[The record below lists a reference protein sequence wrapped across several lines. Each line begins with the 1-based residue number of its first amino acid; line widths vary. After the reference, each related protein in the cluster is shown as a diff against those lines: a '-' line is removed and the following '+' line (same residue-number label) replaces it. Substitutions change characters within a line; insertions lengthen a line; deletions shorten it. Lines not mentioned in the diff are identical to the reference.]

1 MSDDDSD
8 DESLFQSED
17 WTKLVDR
24 GGLVHISD
32 RTFLAFATMEL
43 DFHQCSTN
51 MLVSENLKD
60 VALEKMLKNIDL
72 LHIWDVISVN
82 WGEAESTMLLKLIV
96 EHWIKIKGFSAAS
109 AFMEN
114 YKKRNKRTVQKSK
127 ALRKSLFT

>member
-43 DFHQCSTN
+43 DFRQCSTN

-82 WGEAESTMLLKLIV
+82 WGEAESTMLLKLILD
-96 EHWIKIKGFSAAS
+96 K
-109 AFMEN
+109 N
-114 YKKRNKRTVQKSK
+114 
-127 ALRKSLFT
+127 

>member
-43 DFHQCSTN
+43 DFRQCSTN
-51 MLVSENLKD
+51 MLVSKNLKD

-96 EHWIKIKGFSAAS
+96 EHWIKIRGFSAAS

>member
-1 MSDDDSD
+1 
-8 DESLFQSED
+8 
-17 WTKLVDR
+17 
-24 GGLVHISD
+24 
-32 RTFLAFATMEL
+32 MEL
-43 DFHQCSTN
+43 DFRQCSTN

-96 EHWIKIKGFSAAS
+96 EHWIKIRGFSAAS

>member
-43 DFHQCSTN
+43 DFRQCSTN

-96 EHWIKIKGFSAAS
+96 EHWIKIRGFSAAS